1 MMWVLI
7 EAGLA
12 LVLLVV
18 IVWWTMPRTRDSNK
32 HSNSK

>member
-1 MMWVLI
+1 MMWVLL

-18 IVWWTMPRTRDSNK
+18 IVWWTVPRKRNP
-32 HSNSK
+32 SKDADPK

>member
-1 MMWVLI
+1 MMWVLL

-18 IVWWTMPRTRDSNK
+18 IVWWTMPRTR
-32 HSNSK
+32 NSDKDPKF